1 MLILMVWIEFPMEG
15 GDNTACHGLHVGS
28 LALLDEVAPLS
39 LFGRGECVRLNTGSR
54 AREHPVRLFV
64 NPVTIRLDM
73 PLDFRLTKDG
83 DAHPSINPFC
93 GSYHAE
99 R

>member
-39 LFGRGECVRLNTGSR
+39 LFGRGECVRLISGSR
-54 AREHPVRLFV
+54 ANLTPCLYGSLLACEL
-64 NPVTIRLDM
+64 IRSN
-73 PLDFRLTKDG
+73 RYVCEY
-83 DAHPSINPFC
+83 N
-93 GSYHAE
+93 
-99 R
+99 